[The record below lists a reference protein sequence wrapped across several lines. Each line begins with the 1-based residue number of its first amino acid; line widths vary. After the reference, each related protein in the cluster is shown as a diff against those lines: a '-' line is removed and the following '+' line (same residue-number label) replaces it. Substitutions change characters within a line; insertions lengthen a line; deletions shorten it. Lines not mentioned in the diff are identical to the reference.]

1 MTTDPTGTSAQ
12 AAEAA
17 HPSEGRVPSWLAD
30 AVFYQIFPERFANGD
45 PSRDPEGVQ
54 SWGAAPTRDNF
65 FGGDLA
71 GITAHLDHLVD
82 LGVTALYLTPVFA
95 AGTNHRYDAHDY
107 FTIDPLLGDLEDFRT
122 FVAHAHARG
131 LRVVLDAVL
140 NHCGDGHWAFQD
152 VMARGAD
159 SPYVNWFYVEDLP
172 VRQEPEPNYRTCSG
186 CVYLPKWNVHNPEVR
201 DHHLRVARHW
211 LAEGIDGWRLDVP
224 YFVNTS
230 FWRQFRRAVKDAAPE
245 AYIVAEEWRSPTP
258 WLAGDTADG
267 TMNYTLRDLVLGFTA
282 DRTHDAAALAD
293 GFAALDRQVPPH
305 ARTAMLNL
313 LGSHDT
319 ERLLTRHRDDA
330 RAARLAM
337 ALMIT
342 SPGAPMLYYG
352 DEVGMRGDNDPGCR
366 GCLPWTPD
374 QWDHDTL
381 AWVRGLLAVRAAHPA
396 LRTGTDTFAHAV
408 GDVVVRVREE
418 GAERVVVAVNR
429 GVAVARVPASVL
441 GAPGDGWHEA
451 WPAAEGDAAAER
463 MDASDG
469 LVVPAR
475 SVRILWRED
484 PA

>member
-1 MTTDPTGTSAQ
+1 MTEQTTAP
-12 AAEAA
+12 AA
-17 HPSEGRVPSWLAD
+17 HPSEGRVPSWLED

-45 PSRDPEGVQ
+45 PSLDPPGVQ
-54 SWGAAPTRDNF
+54 SWGAAPSRENF

-82 LGVTALYLTPVFA
+82 LGVTALYLTPIFA

-107 FTIDPLLGDLEDFRT
+107 FTVDPLLGDLEAFRT
-122 FVAHAHARG
+122 FVVQAHARG

-140 NHCGDGHWAFQD
+140 NHCGDGHWAFRD
-152 VMARGAD
+152 VMERGAQ
-159 SPYVNWFYVEDLP
+159 SPYINWFYVEDLP
-172 VRQEPEPNYRTCSG
+172 VRQYPQPNYRTCSG
-186 CVYLPKWNVHNPEVR
+186 CEYLPKWNAHNPEVR
-201 DHHLRVARHW
+201 DHHLRVAQHW

-245 AYIVAEEWRSPTP
+245 AYIVAEEWRSPTQ

-282 DRTHDAAALAD
+282 DRTLDAAALAD
-293 GFAALDRQVPPH
+293 GFAALDRQVPLH

-319 ERLLTRHRDDA
+319 ERLLSRHRDDA
-330 RAARLAM
+330 QSARLAL

-342 SPGAPMLYYG
+342 SPGAPMIYYG
-352 DEVGMRGDNDPGCR
+352 DEVGMTGDNDPGCR
-366 GCLPWTPD
+366 GCMPWAPD
-374 QWDHDTL
+374 QWDHDTH

-396 LRTGTDTFAHAV
+396 LRTGTDVFVHAV
-408 GDVVVRVREE
+408 GDVVVRVRDE

-429 GVAVARVPASVL
+429 GAAVARIPAGVL
-441 GAPGDGWHEA
+441 GDPAGGWHEA
-451 WPAAEGDAAAER
+451 WPAPGDATTAA
-463 MDASDG
+463 DPVADG
-469 LVVPAR
+469 ELTVQPR
-475 SVRILWRED
+475 SVRILWRGQ